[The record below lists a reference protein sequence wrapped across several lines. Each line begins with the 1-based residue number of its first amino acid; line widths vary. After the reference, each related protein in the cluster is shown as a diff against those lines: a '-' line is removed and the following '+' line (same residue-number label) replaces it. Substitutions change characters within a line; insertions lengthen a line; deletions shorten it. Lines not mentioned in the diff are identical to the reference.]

1 MTSMCLCLLGG
12 DLVQTGVVWEGVRG
26 ILLDTETAECNM
38 RRDIFFWRKENRKE
52 REKQRKKEK
61 KKETS
66 DKCSFLPGKSNTFLG
81 RLKPQI
87 KQKREKQSIGRLR

>member
-38 RRDIFFWRKENRKE
+38 RRDIFFLEKRKQKRKRETKKE
-52 REKQRKKEK
+52 RK

-66 DKCSFLPGKSNTFLG
+66 LINVPFCQEKATHFLVG
-81 RLKPQI
+81 
-87 KQKREKQSIGRLR
+87 

>member
-66 DKCSFLPGKSNTFLG
+66 LINVPFC
-81 RLKPQI
+81 Q
-87 KQKREKQSIGRLR
+87 EKATHFWVG